1 MATQSLNNPFAD
13 YGRIIHGDRFIG
25 RIPEIRAIEQR
36 VLGRE
41 QYGNLAI
48 MGLPR
53 VGKTS
58 LAWQAIMEKKGDLLS
73 MSTIPIFVPVGNC
86 RTSKDF
92 YKTLVSLIND
102 EVEHVCEDV
111 QRFDKV
117 NSIYLQ
123 LNGASDDVDF
133 SLLVQKYF
141 KFLKRLGYKT
151 IYILDEFDSVQ
162 GFFEV
167 ADFQMLR
174 ELSTNPDT
182 EVCLVT
188 CSRKTIKEIEALNG
202 AISNFYNTFNDIR
215 LAMYSDD
222 DINMYWSWV
231 GNHVEIDNNYKE
243 KAEFYA
249 GRHPFLLDFYNNFCF
264 VSKEIDKDTII
275 SNLRLE
281 FLNQFST
288 IQDTLKNEDL
298 LDKAIQLV
306 VGPVYDV
313 NKISEERLL
322 KFGFIKIVD
331 NEQKMNVLG
340 RIMGATYQGHSYVC
354 FSDYFTNVLERNVI
368 EDIDYWPVWKETEK
382 MLRGLIKTY
391 LDERY
396 GADWENQIVADYCSS
411 RTWWDSFKRL
421 KSTRESSL
429 QLFPNNASNHLVDYT
444 LTRDMYN
451 VFINTGW
458 DAWFYQVFGADK
470 RPWSEK
476 FLFLAEVRNPMA
488 HNNDEFISVEQRTR
502 ATNYCQEIKNAIRDW
517 GNRRG
522 GN

>member
-1 MATQSLNNPFAD
+1 MATQSLSNPFAD
-13 YGRIIHGDRFIG
+13 YGKIIHGDRFIG

-41 QYGNLAI
+41 KYGNLAI

-58 LAWQAIMEKKGDLLS
+58 LAWQAIMEKKDNLLS
-73 MSTIPIFVPVGNC
+73 MSTIPVFISVGNC
-86 RTSKDF
+86 KSSKDF
-92 YKTLVSLIND
+92 YKTLVSLVND
-102 EVEHVCEDV
+102 EVEFVCEDA
-111 QRFDKV
+111 QRFNKV
-117 NSIYLQ
+117 DSICKQ
-123 LNGASDDVDF
+123 LSSVNDEVDF
-133 SLLVQKYF
+133 SLLIQKYF

-151 IYILDEFDSVQ
+151 IYILDEFDSAQ
-162 GFFEV
+162 DLFEV

-174 ELSTNPDT
+174 ELSTSPDT
-182 EVCLVT
+182 DVCLVT

-202 AISNFYNTFNDIR
+202 AISNFYNTFKDIR

-222 DINMYWSWV
+222 DFKLYWSWV
-231 GNHVEIDNNYKE
+231 DNYLEVKDDYKK

-249 GRHPFLLDFYNNFCF
+249 GHHPFLLDFYNNYCF
-264 VSKEIDKDTII
+264 VSKEIDDDVII

-313 NKISEERLL
+313 NKLSEERLL
-322 KFGFIKIVD
+322 KFGFIKVVD

-340 RIMGATYQGHSYVC
+340 RMMGATYQGNSYTC

-368 EDIDYWPVWKETEK
+368 EDIDYWPIWKETEK
-382 MLRGLIKTY
+382 MVRELIKTY

-396 GADWENQIVADYCSS
+396 GPDWETQIIADCGKNPNWV
-411 RTWWDSFKRL
+411 TSFELL
-421 KSTRESSL
+421 KSTREKTL
-429 QLFPNNASNHLVDYT
+429 RLFPSASNHLVDYT
-444 LTRDMYN
+444 LTRDMFN

-458 DAWFYQVFGADK
+458 GAWFNQVFGADK
-470 RPWSEK
+470 KPWSTK

-488 HNNDEFISVEQRTR
+488 HNNSEFISEEQKTT
-502 ATNYCQEIKNAIRDW
+502 ATTYCQEIKKAIRDW
-517 GNRRG
+517 GKKREYN
-522 GN
+522 

>member
-13 YGRIIHGDRFIG
+13 YGKIIHGDRFIG

-58 LAWQAIMEKKGDLLS
+58 LAWQAIMEKKDDLLS
-73 MSTIPIFVPVGNC
+73 MSTISIFVPVGNC
-86 RTSKDF
+86 KTSKDF

-102 EVEHVCEDV
+102 EVELVCEDV
-111 QRFDKV
+111 QRFNKV

-123 LNGASDDVDF
+123 LNGVSNDVDF
-133 SLLVQKYF
+133 SLLVHKYF

-167 ADFQMLR
+167 ADFQLLR
-174 ELSTNPDT
+174 ELSTSPDT

-231 GNHVEIDNNYKE
+231 GNYVEIDNDYE
-243 KAEFYA
+243 EQAEFYA

-264 VSKEIDKDTII
+264 VSKEIDHDTII

-306 VGPVYDV
+306 VGPVYDA

-322 KFGFIKIVD
+322 KFGFIKVVD

-396 GADWENQIVADYCSS
+396 GADWEPLIVADYGSS
-411 RTWWDSFKRL
+411 RTWWDSFERL
-421 KSTRESSL
+421 KSTRENSL
-429 QLFPNNASNHLVDYT
+429 KLFPNASNHLVDYT

-458 DAWFYQVFGADK
+458 GAWFNQVFGADK
-470 RPWSEK
+470 KPWSKK

-488 HNNDEFISVEQRTR
+488 HNNGEFISEEQRTM
-502 ATNYCQEIKNAIRDW
+502 ATNYCQEIKNAIRNW
-517 GNRRG
+517 GKKREDN
-522 GN
+522 

>member
-13 YGRIIHGDRFIG
+13 YGKIIHGDRFIG

-41 QYGNLAI
+41 LYGNLAI

-58 LAWQAIMEKKGDLLS
+58 LAWQAIMEKKDDLLS

-86 RTSKDF
+86 KTSKDF

-102 EVEHVCEDV
+102 EVELVCEDV
-111 QRFDKV
+111 QRFNKV

-123 LNGASDDVDF
+123 LNGISNDVDF
-133 SLLVQKYF
+133 SLLVHKYF

-167 ADFQMLR
+167 SDFQMLR
-174 ELSTNPDT
+174 ELSTSPDT

-231 GNHVEIDNNYKE
+231 GNYVEFDNDYKE

-249 GRHPFLLDFYNNFCF
+249 GHHPFLLDFYNNFCF
-264 VSKEIDKDTII
+264 VSKEIDHDTII
-275 SNLRLE
+275 SKLRLE

-288 IQDTLKNEDL
+288 MQDTLKNEDL

-306 VGPVYDV
+306 VGPVYDA

-322 KFGFIKIVD
+322 KFGFIKVVD

-354 FSDYFTNVLERNVI
+354 FSDYYTNVLERNVI

-396 GADWENQIVADYCSS
+396 GTDWETQIVADNGSS
-411 RTWWDSFKRL
+411 RTWWDSFERL
-421 KSTRESSL
+421 KSTRENSL
-429 QLFPNNASNHLVDYT
+429 QLFPNASNHLVDYT
-444 LTRDMYN
+444 LTRDMYD

-458 DAWFYQVFGADK
+458 GAWFNQVFGADK
-470 RPWSEK
+470 KPWSEK
-476 FLFLAEVRNPMA
+476 FLFLAKVRNPMA
-488 HNNDEFISVEQRTR
+488 HNNGEFISEEQRTM
-502 ATNYCQEIKNAIRDW
+502 ATNYCQEIKNAIRNW
-517 GNRRG
+517 GKKREDN
-522 GN
+522 

>member
-1 MATQSLNNPFAD
+1 MATQSLSNPFAD
-13 YGRIIHGDRFIG
+13 YGKIIHGDRFIG
-25 RIPEIRAIEQR
+25 RISEIRAIEQR

-41 QYGNLAI
+41 KYGNLAI

-58 LAWQAIMEKKGDLLS
+58 LAWQAIMEKKDNLLS
-73 MSTIPIFVPVGNC
+73 MSTIPVFISVGNC
-86 RTSKDF
+86 KSSKDF
-92 YKTLVSLIND
+92 YKTLVSLVND
-102 EVEHVCEDV
+102 EVEFVCEDA
-111 QRFDKV
+111 QRFNKV
-117 NSIYLQ
+117 DSICKQ
-123 LNGASDDVDF
+123 LSGVNDEVDF
-133 SLLVQKYF
+133 SLLIQKYF

-162 GFFEV
+162 DLFEV

-174 ELSTNPDT
+174 ELSTSPDT
-182 EVCLVT
+182 DVCLVT

-202 AISNFYNTFNDIR
+202 AISNFYNTFKDIR

-222 DINMYWSWV
+222 DFKLYWSWV
-231 GNHVEIDNNYKE
+231 GNYLEVKDDYKK

-249 GRHPFLLDFYNNFCF
+249 GHHPFLLDFYNNYCF
-264 VSKEIDKDTII
+264 VSKEIDDDVII

-313 NKISEERLL
+313 NKLSEERLL
-322 KFGFIKIVD
+322 KFGFIKVVD

-340 RIMGATYQGHSYVC
+340 RMMGATYQGHSYTC
-354 FSDYFTNVLERNVI
+354 FSDYFTNVLERSVI
-368 EDIDYWPVWKETEK
+368 EDIDYWPIWKETEK
-382 MLRGLIKTY
+382 MVRELIKTY

-396 GADWENQIVADYCSS
+396 GPDWETQIIADCGKNPNWV
-411 RTWWDSFKRL
+411 TSFELL
-421 KSTRESSL
+421 KSTREKTL
-429 QLFPNNASNHLVDYT
+429 RLFPSASNHLVDYT
-444 LTRDMYN
+444 LTRDMFN

-458 DAWFYQVFGADK
+458 GAWFNQVFGADK
-470 RPWSEK
+470 KPWSTK

-488 HNNDEFISVEQRTR
+488 HNNSEFISEEQKTT
-502 ATNYCQEIKNAIRDW
+502 ATTYCQEIKKAIRDW
-517 GNRRG
+517 GKKREYN
-522 GN
+522 

>member
-1 MATQSLNNPFAD
+1 MATQSLSNPFAD
-13 YGRIIHGDRFIG
+13 YGKIIHGDRFIG
-25 RIPEIRAIEQR
+25 RIPEIRTIEQR

-41 QYGNLAI
+41 KYGNLAI

-58 LAWQAIMEKKGDLLS
+58 LAWQAIMEKKNDLLAI
-73 MSTIPIFVPVGNC
+73 STIPVFVSVGNC
-86 RTSKDF
+86 KTSKDF
-92 YKTLVSLIND
+92 YKTLVSLVND
-102 EVEHVCEDV
+102 EVEFLCEDI
-111 QRFDKV
+111 QRFNKV
-117 NSIYLQ
+117 NSIYRQ
-123 LNGASDDVDF
+123 LNGTNDEVDF
-133 SLLVQKYF
+133 SLLIQKYF

-174 ELSTNPDT
+174 ELSTSPDT

-202 AISNFYNTFNDIR
+202 AISNFYNTFKDLR
-215 LAMYSDD
+215 LAMFSDD
-222 DINMYWSWV
+222 DFNLYWSWV
-231 GNHVEIDNNYKE
+231 GNYIEVENDYKE

-264 VSKEIDKDTII
+264 VSKEIDDNVII

-288 IQDTLKNEDL
+288 IQDTLKNEGL

-306 VGPVYDV
+306 VGPIYDV
-313 NKISEERLL
+313 DKISEEKLL
-322 KFGFIKIVD
+322 KFGFIKVVD

-340 RIMGATYQGHSYVC
+340 RMMGATYQGHSYTC
-354 FSDYFTNVLERNVI
+354 FSDYFTNVLERSII
-368 EDIDYWPVWKETEK
+368 EDIDYWPIWKETEK
-382 MLRGLIKTY
+382 MVRALIKTY
-391 LDERY
+391 LNERY
-396 GADWENQIVADYCSS
+396 GTDWESQIVADCGKNPNWM
-411 RTWWDSFKRL
+411 TSFELL
-421 KSTRESSL
+421 KSTREKTL
-429 QLFPNNASNHLVDYT
+429 RLFPGASNHLVDYT

-458 DAWFYQVFGADK
+458 GVWFNQIFGADK
-470 RPWSEK
+470 KPWSTR

-488 HNNDEFISVEQRTR
+488 HNNSEFISEEQKTM
-502 ATNYCQEIKNAIRDW
+502 ATTYCQEIKNAIRAW
-517 GNRRG
+517 GKKREG
-522 GN
+522 